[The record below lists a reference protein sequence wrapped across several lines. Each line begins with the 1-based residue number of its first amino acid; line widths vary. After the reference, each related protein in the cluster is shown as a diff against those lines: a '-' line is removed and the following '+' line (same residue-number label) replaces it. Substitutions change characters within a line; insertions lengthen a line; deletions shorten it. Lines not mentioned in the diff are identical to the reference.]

1 MLINELDESLLLAA
15 SSDGNVRIWENFTQK
30 GGQKLVTAFSSVQG
44 HGAAGR
50 SIVIDWQQQSGY
62 LYASG
67 DMSLPS
73 WFGILTRNNFSAPFS
88 HLLIVQFLPWG
99 ENGPISYTIDQ
110 IDDWDDYVK
119 NKPLLVQI
127 SSPPTLYGK
136 LFDPKRPYQITD
148 TARIVLRSAAL
159 TIRNANLSGFSLMNH
174 FIKGNVVVIK
184 QNNFVAFR
192 TLQLDPSREWGSNPS
207 SGYNQMS
214 MFMKDTIRET
224 HNTSPS
230 LLPLHMESYFQDLD
244 APNVDEDFIVDH
256 PSTMTNMRPSSM
268 QSSTSS
274 YTSSFPLSYRNSS

>member
-1 MLINELDESLLLAA
+1 MDSDWILSDLKQAMACPQRIPDSCHRLQSQVLAFMSTICVYSVPRTLKTLFPAANTSKYLLAN
-15 SSDGNVRIWENFTQK
+15 STFFIWLFI
-30 GGQKLVTAFSSVQG
+30 FSKARNSYY
-44 HGAAGR
+44 
-50 SIVIDWQQQSGY
+50 Y
-62 LYASG
+62 L
-67 DMSLPS
+67 
-73 WFGILTRNNFSAPFS
+73 FIITKINICR
-88 HLLIVQFLPWG
+88 G

-159 TIRNANLSGFSLMNH
+159 TIRNANLSGFSLMNP
-174 FIKGNVVVIK
+174 FIKGDVVVIK
-184 QNNFVAFR
+184 QINFVAFR

-214 MFMKDTIRET
+214 MFMNDTIRET

-230 LLPLHMESYFQDLD
+230 LLPFHMESYFQDLD